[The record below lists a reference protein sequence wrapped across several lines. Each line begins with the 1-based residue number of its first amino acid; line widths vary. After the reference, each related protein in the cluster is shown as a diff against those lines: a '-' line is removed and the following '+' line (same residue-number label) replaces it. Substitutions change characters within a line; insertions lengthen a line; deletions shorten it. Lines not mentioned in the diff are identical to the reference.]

1 MEGVVPS
8 IVFSIIAFTLGYQ
21 VHSIIASQSNR
32 VLSAPKSKSKLR
44 QPQAAASASD
54 ASDFESDASDSE
66 SALSS
71 NLKDIKFDVQEGIKL
86 VLVVND
92 ELKMTK
98 GKIAAQAGH
107 ATLACAMTLK
117 DANPKVRLSASQIV
131 QSLADARVSSGQPKI
146 ALQGASTE
154 ELETLAA
161 QARSIN
167 LCARIIRDAGR
178 TQVASGSKTIVGIGP
193 GPAKLVNTI
202 TGKLKLL

>member
-54 ASDFESDASDSE
+54 VSDFESDASDSE

-117 DANPKVRLSASQIV
+117 DANPKLFKAWQM
-131 QSLADARVSSGQPKI
+131 QGQPKI